1 MAQGQAVNTRSQL
14 TIVFNATAAGVGKED
29 IRARLAE
36 LFRAHAMEVAIWF
49 AHSGPELVALA
60 RQSARHAGE
69 TVVAG
74 GGDGTINAVVSAL
87 LGTDKILGVL
97 PLGTL
102 NHFAKDLQI
111 PLDLESSVQT
121 HH

>member
-1 MAQGQAVNTRSQL
+1 
-14 TIVFNATAAGVGKED
+14 
-29 IRARLAE
+29 
-36 LFRAHAMEVAIWF
+36 MEGAIWF
-49 AHSGPELVALA
+49 AHHGPELVPLA
-60 RQSARHAGE
+60 RQSARQAGE

-74 GGDGTINAVVSAL
+74 GGDGTIKAVVSAL

-111 PLDLESSVQT
+111 PLDLESSVQI